1 MLTAVRHRIFAVAYM
16 VGRGCERAAQLFFY
30 AAAGATRLDDLRRAI
45 KREWDVA
52 GQLGWDQHVYTG
64 LLPWEDAFYSKY
76 LEPGERVL
84 VVGCGTGREL
94 VALLERGFRAD
105 GADVAPECA
114 KLARQALAARGLTG
128 EVHAAAIEDLPLQGE
143 FDAIIFATLVYSLI
157 PQLDRRVAALLR
169 VARHLRPGGRVLVT
183 YVPRTGRPP
192 RPVLTKLARAVAA
205 LTGADWRPE
214 YGDVLIPA
222 GGGKMFTYFE
232 HRFLPAEVEREIRS
246 AGLRVLAHETR
257 DEGRLVAVP

>member
-1 MLTAVRHRIFAVAYM
+1 MLAAIRRGIFAVAYIL
-16 VGRGCERAAQLFFY
+16 GRGCERAAQLFFY
-30 AAAGATRLDDLRRAI
+30 AAVGATRLNDLRNAI
-45 KREWDVA
+45 RREWDVA
-52 GQLGWDQHVYTG
+52 GQLSCDQDAYAG

-76 LEPGERVL
+76 LQPGERVL
-84 VVGCGTGREL
+84 VVGCGGGREL

-105 GADVAPECA
+105 GVDVAPECA
-114 KLARQALAARGLTG
+114 ELARQALAARGLTG
-128 EVHAAAIEDLPLQGE
+128 EVHPTAIEDLPLQGE
-143 FDAIIFATLVYSLI
+143 FDAIIFASLVYSLI
-157 PQLDRRVAALLR
+157 PQLDRRVAVLRR

-183 YVPRTGRPP
+183 YVPHTGRPP

-232 HRFLPAEVEREIRS
+232 HRFLPSEVEQEIGS
-246 AGLRVLAHETR
+246 AGLRVLAHETG
-257 DEGRLVAVP
+257 DEGKLVAVP